1 LGNVLGRES
10 GADAVGH
17 AVCDNRP
24 RANPPVT
31 IISESRIVLNRIP
44 LAALALCL
52 APQFIA
58 AQVPGVPE
66 RPLPDAPFVI
76 DTAEQG
82 QVRVTPL
89 KGLELP
95 WDLAFLPNG
104 DMLVTERTAMRLRVV
119 QSGTLVAQPIAGLP
133 EGMSAG
139 GGGGLMA
146 VAVHPR
152 FAETGWVYLTYTK
165 PADRGRRGLG
175 LARGRLDGMA
185 LKDVRELFT
194 VDEEGGGPPP
204 GLPLVFAPDGYLYFF
219 VGGANDMIA
228 QRGDSYYGKVLRF
241 NDDGSVPRN
250 PFAGRDDVAKEIFT
264 IGHRNGV
271 GFAIHPTT
279 GAVWQNENGPYG
291 GDEVNVLKPGANY
304 GWPLVSYGREYSGAP
319 VSDKRTLE
327 DAEDPVL
334 FWVPSIAISG
344 MTFYTGDRFPAWR
357 GNLFVGGL
365 QYGRMPRTGQ
375 MHRVAF
381 NEQGQEVRRE
391 AFFVELRQRI
401 RDVTQGPD
409 GLLYVLTDE
418 RDGALLKLEPAE

>member
-1 LGNVLGRES
+1 V
-10 GADAVGH
+10 
-17 AVCDNRP
+17 
-24 RANPPVT
+24 
-31 IISESRIVLNRIP
+31 RIRIP

-52 APQFIA
+52 APQFLA
-58 AQVPGVPE
+58 AQGPGGLPP

-76 DTAEQG
+76 DTAEAG
-82 QVRVTPL
+82 RVRVTPM

-95 WDLAFLPNG
+95 WDMAFLPNG
-104 DMLVTERTAMRLRVV
+104 DALVTERTAMRLRLV
-119 QSGTLVAQPIAGLP
+119 QSGAVVAEPIAGIP
-133 EGMSAG
+133 EGANSG
-139 GGGGLMA
+139 GGGGLMS

-152 FAETGWVYLTYTK
+152 FADNGWVYLTYTK
-165 PADRGRRGLG
+165 AAEQGRRGFG
-175 LARGRLDGMA
+175 LARGRLRGRQ
-185 LKDVRELFT
+185 LTDVRELFT
-194 VDEEGGGPPP
+194 ADEPGGGPPP

-219 VGGANDMIA
+219 VGGANDMVA
-228 QRGDSYYGKVLRF
+228 QRGESYYGKVLRF
-241 NDDGSVPRN
+241 NDDGTVPTN
-250 PFAGRDDVAKEIFT
+250 PFAGREDVKPEIFT
-264 IGHRNGV
+264 FGHRNGI
-271 GFAIHPTT
+271 GLTIHPTT

-291 GDEVNVLKPGANY
+291 GDEVNILKPGANY

-375 MHRVAF
+375 MHRVVF

-391 AFFVELRQRI
+391 AFFVDLRQRI